1 MGVEDEYFVEQ
12 EQLER
17 DEQDAIEDGMANNG
31 PPETRRSKAYWENE
45 QRRRKRRKNTTAF
58 SNGSLTRS
66 DRDRPSAASP
76 ST

>member
-31 PPETRRSKAYWENE
+31 PPETRRSKAYWE
-45 QRRRKRRKNTTAF
+45 KRAEAEEEAKGYNRVLEWKPE
-58 SNGSLTRS
+58 SE
-66 DRDRPSAASP
+66 
-76 ST
+76 